1 MGFRALTLA
10 DVGWRD
16 VLPGAAV
23 AAVAYEILQQLGGL
37 FIRHVLAHASET
49 YGTFALVIGLLSW
62 IFLVV
67 EVALLSA
74 EVNVVARAR
83 RTSSAED

>member
-1 MGFRALTLA
+1 
-10 DVGWRD
+10 
-16 VLPGAAV
+16 
-23 AAVAYEILQQLGGL
+23 
-37 FIRHVLAHASET
+37 
-49 YGTFALVIGLLSW
+49 VIGLLSW